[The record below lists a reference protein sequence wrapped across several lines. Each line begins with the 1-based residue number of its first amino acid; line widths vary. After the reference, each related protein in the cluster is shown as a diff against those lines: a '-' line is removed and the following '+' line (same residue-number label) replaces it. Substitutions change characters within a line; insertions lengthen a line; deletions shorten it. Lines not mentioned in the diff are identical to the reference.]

1 MMDITPLC
9 PVYREMN
16 SVKGDLRK
24 KTIAGLSLIVSL
36 LCACIGGGQEQ
47 DGMDPF
53 GAAISEAALER
64 TRHRIRYDG
73 RYRVID
79 YPGGD
84 VPPTVGVCTD
94 VVIRVYRTLGID
106 LQERVHEDMVAHFDS
121 YPQLWNLSGPDANID
136 HRRVP
141 NLQVFFGRNGV
152 VLPLSTDPD
161 AYHAGDLVTWTVGGN
176 LPHIGIVVDH
186 RSSDGHRPLIV
197 HNIGSG
203 PELEDILFAFPM
215 TGHYRYQGGG

>member
-9 PVYREMN
+9 TVYRAMK
-16 SVKGDLRK
+16 SVQGDLRK
-24 KTIAGLSLIVSL
+24 KTIAGVSLIVAL
-36 LCACIGGGQEQ
+36 LCACIGADQEQ
-47 DGMDPF
+47 SDTDPF
-53 GAAISEAALER
+53 GLALSEAALER

-73 RYRVID
+73 RYRVIA

-84 VPPTVGVCTD
+84 VPATVGVCTD
-94 VVIRVYRTLGID
+94 VVVRSYRVLGID
-106 LQERVHEDMVAHFDS
+106 LQERVHEDMVAHFDH
-121 YPQLWNLSGPDANID
+121 YPQLWNLSMPDANID

-141 NLQVFFGRNGV
+141 NLQTFFRRYGTE
-152 VLPLSTDPD
+152 LPLSSDPED
-161 AYHAGDLVTWTVGGN
+161 YKVGDLVTWTVGGN

-186 RSSDGHRPLIV
+186 RSSDGQRPLIV